1 MGPILLST
9 ARLSLRAFTLED
21 APFIVEQLNDPD
33 WLRFIGDRKV
43 HSIRDAQRWL
53 RDGPLAM
60 QARHGHSLWAVQRGS
75 EGAVIGMCGLIRR
88 EALDD
93 VDIGYAF
100 LPAHRGQGCAREA
113 AQAVLAHGLGALKL
127 PRIVAI
133 TDPDNHASARVL
145 SAIGMRFER
154 LVHLPLLGGNSALYS
169 IASNVTK
176 P

>member
-1 MGPILLST
+1 MQGPILST
-9 ARLSLRAFTLED
+9 ARLTLRAFGLAD
-21 APFIVEQLNDPD
+21 APFIVELLNDPD
-33 WLRFIGDRKV
+33 WLRFIGDRNV
-43 HSIRDAQRWL
+43 HSLHDAQRWL

-60 QARHGHSLWAVQRGS
+60 QARYGHALWAVERRS
-75 EGAVIGMCGLIRR
+75 NGAVIGMCGLIQR

-100 LPAHRGQGCAREA
+100 LPAHRGQAYAREA
-113 AQAVLAHGLGALKL
+113 ARAVLVHAFEVLEL

-154 LVHLPLLGGNSALYS
+154 LVHLPASGGNSALYAITS
-169 IASNVTK
+169 AITK